1 MRLLRKRDDDSDGDA
16 LFFAVGSATK
26 SATSSAAKPATSSA
40 GKPAT
45 EFAQSMTSYYH
56 SRLFFVWRRPTVQVD
71 E

>member
-1 MRLLRKRDDDSDGDA
+1 MIEQLDLIKNIEA
-16 LFFAVGSATK
+16 AT
-26 SATSSAAKPATSSA
+26 ATTSSAAKPATSSA

-56 SRLFFVWRRPTVQVD
+56 STFFFVWRRPTVQVD